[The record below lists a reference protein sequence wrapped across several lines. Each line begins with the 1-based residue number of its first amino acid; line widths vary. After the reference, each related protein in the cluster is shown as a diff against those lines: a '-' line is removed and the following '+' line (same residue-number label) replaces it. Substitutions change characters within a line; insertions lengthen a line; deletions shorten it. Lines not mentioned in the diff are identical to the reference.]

1 MLYLLGEKELYY
13 IFDGQ
18 TIKEIKNRSV
28 ETYRK
33 RPGFFTTYEN
43 VCEFGGELIAPGFY
57 PFCGLV
63 LAGFSAFA
71 FMASAVACMG
81 IYLIA
86 AGAEIF
92 GAAELRNNVL
102 ELAGFVLYF
111 TGVALLT
118 SAVGALLAIISFPHS
133 LLSIATR
140 SISTLIVAASE
151 TSGAT
156 EAVQEMKA
164 AERNTDE
171 ECARGYCLS

>member
-28 ETYRK
+28 ETYRN
-33 RPGFFTTYEN
+33 RPGFFTPYEN

-63 LAGFSAFA
+63 LSGFSAFA

-81 IYLIA
+81 TYLIA
-86 AGAEIF
+86 AGADLF
-92 GAAELRNNVL
+92 GATEFRNNVL
-102 ELAGFVLYF
+102 ELAGFALYF
-111 TGVALLT
+111 TGVALST

-140 SISTLIVAASE
+140 SMSTLIAASSG
-151 TSGAT
+151 TSGAAET
-156 EAVQEMKA
+156 AQVVID
-164 AERNTDE
+164 AERNTAED
-171 ECARGYCLS
+171 CARGYCLS

>member
-33 RPGFFTTYEN
+33 RPGFFTPYEN

-71 FMASAVACMG
+71 FMAAAVACIG
-81 IYLIA
+81 TYLIA
-86 AGAEIF
+86 AGADLF
-92 GAAELRNNVL
+92 GATNLRNNVL
-102 ELAGFVLYF
+102 ELAGFALYF

-133 LLSIATR
+133 LVSIATR
-140 SISTLIVAASE
+140 SMSTLIAVSSE

-156 EAVQEMKA
+156 ESVSEMIAVEM
-164 AERNTDE
+164 NTDE
-171 ECARGYCLS
+171 ECMRGYCLA